1 MEINKESFDDILW
14 NKYDNIQKQFDENQP
29 YFQTL
34 IKYYKEVLNEIDRHI
49 TNLSNIK
56 GESQIK
62 KFTKINDIFHLFNLC
77 INLNL
82 ENHKKFIT
90 NTITNLETYISKLK
104 QIVPVY
110 TEFKQYIESYTL
122 QKKNFNKIKE
132 KFHESALLVETK
144 TLKKVKKKNENQT
157 KNPVEISNKLK
168 KEVSDNLKKYQ
179 TSIEK
184 TNQKREEFISKK
196 KNLIKLYVEMEEF
209 NINLY
214 YTILNDFLSLE
225 KDKTISFLNN
235 SKFKKLQ
242 TQLQEKDVEKE
253 IKEYFNEIKS
263 NVNNDEKKAILF
275 EGYKSTIDFDKC
287 TKNED
292 INTYAET
299 VDIIDKNF
307 KEIFDG
313 ITLEKEKLKNTIR
326 EWIKKFFDFDEK
338 NIDIDQDIIDEYYYK
353 ALKHPYTHK
362 SFLKIITDLRTT
374 SHFNR
379 NKQLIDLL
387 GNSFKII
394 LAEAKLN
401 KDYWSAKN
409 CLILSQT
416 FYYLDNND
424 KIYSSEYIKKDSW
437 MTEKNFWI
445 EFCSYM
451 INEELKKLIIS
462 FPELTFDDI
471 QQNKTYNEK
480 LSSKI
485 DNVIFSQLISLCN
498 NIVYFTND
506 NLLIIEIIDIFKEKY
521 IYLSEKNIQVLY
533 QVISPDEIIIKNLI
547 DEYNQNKQNKIKNNS
562 KNSNIEDN
570 CIEKNIEGFQII
582 EDVG

>member
-62 KFTKINDIFHLFNLC
+62 KFTKLNDIFHLFNLC

-90 NTITNLETYISKLK
+90 NTIINLEKYISKLK

-110 TEFKQYIESYTL
+110 TEFKQNIELYTL

-184 TNQKREEFISKK
+184 TNQKREEFISKQ

-387 GNSFKII
+387 GESFKII

-424 KIYSSEYIKKDSW
+424 KIYSSEYIKNDSW

-485 DNVIFSQLISLCN
+485 DNVIFSQLISLFN

-506 NLLIIEIIDIFKEKY
+506 NLLIIEIIEIFKDKY

-533 QVISPDEIIIKNLI
+533 QVISSDQNIIKNLI
-547 DEYNQNKQNKIKNNS
+547 DEYNKNKQKNIKNNS

-570 CIEKNIEGFQII
+570 CTEKNIEGFQII
-582 EDVG
+582 EDIG

>member
-14 NKYDNIQKQFDENQP
+14 NKYDNIQKEFDENQP

-122 QKKNFNKIKE
+122 QKKSFNKIKE

-144 TLKKVKKKNENQT
+144 TLKKVKKKNENQ
-157 KNPVEISNKLK
+157 KNNPVEISNKLK

-184 TNQKREEFISKK
+184 TNQKREEFISKQ

-338 NIDIDQDIIDEYYYK
+338 NIDLDQDIIDEYYYT

-424 KIYSSEYIKKDSW
+424 KIYSSEYIKNDSW

-533 QVISPDEIIIKNLI
+533 QVISPDENIIKNLI

>member
-1 MEINKESFDDILW
+1 MEINKESFNDILW
-14 NKYDNIQKQFDENQP
+14 NKYDNIQKQFDENQI

-34 IKYYKEVLNEIDRHI
+34 IKYFKEVLIEIDRHI
-49 TNLSNIK
+49 INLSNIK
-56 GESQIK
+56 GDSQIK
-62 KFTKINDIFHLFNLC
+62 KFTKLNDIFHLFNLC
-77 INLNL
+77 INFNL
-82 ENHKKFIT
+82 ENHKKFIN
-90 NTITNLETYISKLK
+90 NTITNLEKYISKLK
-104 QIVPVY
+104 QLVPVY
-110 TEFKQYIESYTL
+110 SDFKQYFEFYTL

-132 KFHESALLVETK
+132 KFHESALLVEKK

-157 KNPVEISNKLK
+157 NNPVEISNKLK
-168 KEVSDNLKKYQ
+168 KEVNDNLKKYQ

-184 TNQKREEFISKK
+184 TNQKRVEFISKQ

-209 NINLY
+209 NINIY

-225 KDKTISFLNN
+225 KDKTIVFLNN

-242 TQLQEKDVEKE
+242 AQLQEKDLEKE

-263 NVNNDEKKAILF
+263 DVKNDEKKAILF
-275 EGYKSTIDFDKC
+275 EGFKSNIDIDKC

-292 INTYAET
+292 INAYAEA

-313 ITLEKEKLKNTIR
+313 ITLEKEKSKNNIR
-326 EWIKKFFDFDEK
+326 EWIKKFFDLDEK
-338 NIDIDQDIIDEYYYK
+338 NIDVDQDTIEEYYYT

-362 SFLKIITDLRTT
+362 SFLKIITDLRATT
-374 SHFNR
+374 HFNR

-387 GNSFKII
+387 GNSFKI
-394 LAEAKLN
+394 LLLEAKPN
-401 KDYWSAKN
+401 KDYWIAKN

-416 FYYLDNND
+416 FYYLDNNN
-424 KIYSSEYIKKDSW
+424 KIYSSEFFKNDSW

-451 INEELKKLIIS
+451 VNEELKKLVTS

-471 QQNKTYNEK
+471 QQNKTFNEK

-485 DNVIFSQLISLCN
+485 DNVIFSQLFTLFN
-498 NIVYFTND
+498 NIIYFTND
-506 NLLIIEIIDIFKEKY
+506 NLLIIEIMEIIKEKY

-533 QVISPDEIIIKNLI
+533 QVISSDKNIIKNLI
-547 DEYNQNKQNKIKNNS
+547 DEYNKSKQNKIKNNS
-562 KNSNIEDN
+562 KNCNTEDN
-570 CIEKNIEGFQII
+570 CIEENKDNNQNIEDIG
-582 EDVG
+582 

>member
-110 TEFKQYIESYTL
+110 TEFKQNIELYTL

-184 TNQKREEFISKK
+184 TNQKREEFISKQ

-387 GNSFKII
+387 GESFKII

-424 KIYSSEYIKKDSW
+424 KIYSSEYIKNDSW

-445 EFCSYM
+445 EFCFYM
-451 INEELKKLIIS
+451 IKEELKKLIIS

-485 DNVIFSQLISLCN
+485 DNVIFSQLISLFN

-506 NLLIIEIIDIFKEKY
+506 NLLIIEIIEIFKDKY

-533 QVISPDEIIIKNLI
+533 QVISSDQNIIKNLI
-547 DEYNQNKQNKIKNNS
+547 DEYNKNKQKNIKNNS

-570 CIEKNIEGFQII
+570 CTEKNIEGFQII
-582 EDVG
+582 EDIG

>member
-1 MEINKESFDDILW
+1 MEINKESFDHILW

-90 NTITNLETYISKLK
+90 NTIINLEKYISKLK

-110 TEFKQYIESYTL
+110 TEFKQNIELYTL

-157 KNPVEISNKLK
+157 NNPVEISNKLK
-168 KEVSDNLKKYQ
+168 KEVNDNLKKYQ

-184 TNQKREEFISKK
+184 TNQKREEFISKQ

-424 KIYSSEYIKKDSW
+424 KIYSSEYIKNDSW

-485 DNVIFSQLISLCN
+485 DNVIFSQLISLFN

-506 NLLIIEIIDIFKEKY
+506 NLLIIEIIEIFKDKY

-533 QVISPDEIIIKNLI
+533 QVISSDQNIIKNLI
-547 DEYNQNKQNKIKNNS
+547 DEYNKNKQKNIKNNS

-570 CIEKNIEGFQII
+570 CTEKNIEGFQII
-582 EDVG
+582 EDIG

>member
-34 IKYYKEVLNEIDRHI
+34 IKYFKEVLNEIDRHI
-49 TNLSNIK
+49 INLSNIK

-62 KFTKINDIFHLFNLC
+62 KFTKLNDIFHLFNLC

-90 NTITNLETYISKLK
+90 NTIINLEKYISKLK

-110 TEFKQYIESYTL
+110 TEFKQNIELYTL
-122 QKKNFNKIKE
+122 QKKSFNKIKE
-132 KFHESALLVETK
+132 KFHESALLIETK
-144 TLKKVKKKNENQT
+144 TLKKVKKKNENQNN
-157 KNPVEISNKLK
+157 NPVEISNKLK

-184 TNQKREEFISKK
+184 TNQKREEFISKQ

-338 NIDIDQDIIDEYYYK
+338 NIDIDQEIIDEYYYK

-387 GNSFKII
+387 GESFKII

-424 KIYSSEYIKKDSW
+424 KIYSSEYIKNDSW

-485 DNVIFSQLISLCN
+485 DNVIFSQLISLFN

-506 NLLIIEIIDIFKEKY
+506 NLLIIEIIEIFKDKY

-533 QVISPDEIIIKNLI
+533 QVISSDQNIIKNLI
-547 DEYNQNKQNKIKNNS
+547 DEYNKNKQKNIKNNS

-570 CIEKNIEGFQII
+570 CPEKNIEGFQII
-582 EDVG
+582 EDIG

>member
-90 NTITNLETYISKLK
+90 NTIINLEKYISKLK

-110 TEFKQYIESYTL
+110 TEFKQNIELYTL

-184 TNQKREEFISKK
+184 TNQKREEFISKQ

-242 TQLQEKDVEKE
+242 TQFQEKDVEKE

-387 GNSFKII
+387 GESFKII

-424 KIYSSEYIKKDSW
+424 KIYSSEYIKNDSW

-445 EFCSYM
+445 EFCFYM
-451 INEELKKLIIS
+451 IKEELKKLIIS

-506 NLLIIEIIDIFKEKY
+506 NLLIIEITILTYLKY
-521 IYLSEKNIQVLY
+521 FI
-533 QVISPDEIIIKNLI
+533 
-547 DEYNQNKQNKIKNNS
+547 
-562 KNSNIEDN
+562 
-570 CIEKNIEGFQII
+570 
-582 EDVG
+582 